1 MKKALIVAAILCVL
15 GFSFTICFA
24 SQDIKVLVNQ
34 PGTQLSYN
42 IIEEGKVMVSILDD
56 QGEPIRGLKSEDF
69 TVGRGIQKATIL
81 SAESFE
87 SVKDIPLILSN
98 KKSKPLLAQNEV

>member
-1 MKKALIVAAILCVL
+1 MKKSLIIAAVLCVL

-24 SQDIKVLVNQ
+24 SQDIKVLVNK

-42 IIEEGKVMVSILDD
+42 NIEEGKVVVSIMDA
-56 QGEPIRGLKSEDF
+56 QGEPIRGLQPEDF

-87 SVKDIPLILSN
+87 SVKDIPLN
-98 KKSKPLLAQNEV
+98 MVW